1 MGIAE
6 RKEREKAQ
14 KREAIIDAAEEIFFA
29 KGYENTTMDEIAEK
43 AEYSKGTIYLYFKNK
58 EELYVG
64 ISGRSADIFYDILK
78 EEIDKGKNGREK
90 LDGIKKAYLRV
101 FLEHPNHMK
110 AILHA
115 SRYPAIAD
123 KMLNDET
130 TKLQIQEKQ
139 QKLQGLILSAL
150 TTATEDKSSP
160 ELASLNKEELM
171 MTFLGGGILLE
182 GMYKHMFDIKDYS
195 EKHFNVTPENMI
207 KAAYSLLKFSV
218 VIGINLKLLIM

>member
-14 KREAIIDAAEEIFFA
+14 KKDAIIDAAEKVFFA
-29 KGYENTTMDEIAEK
+29 KGYENATMDEIAEE

-58 EELYVG
+58 EELYIA
-64 ISGRSADIFYDILK
+64 ISGRSADIFYDLLK
-78 EEIDKGKNGREK
+78 EEIDKGKNGKEK

-101 FLEHPNHMK
+101 FLEHPNQMQ

-115 SRYPAIAD
+115 SRYPAITD

-130 TKLQIQEKQ
+130 TRMQVQEKQ
-139 QKLQGLILSAL
+139 QKLQGLILSAI
-150 TTATEDKSSP
+150 TMAIEDKSAP
-160 ELASLNKEELM
+160 ELASIKKEDLM

-182 GMYKHMFDIKDYS
+182 GMYKHMFDIRDFC
-195 EKHFNVTPENMI
+195 EKYYNIKPEVLI
-207 KAAYSLLKFSV
+207 KAAYSLLKF
-218 VIGINLKLLIM
+218 